1 MIRCLLALLLVGCA
15 ARRPQDTLAEVDF
28 VFTPGERGLHR
39 LGRPTERALRNAM
52 THPQPLWLSTVAP
65 GLVEPARLDRELL
78 DEDAWRL
85 EIFYANQGYFD
96 ARFLGWEIV
105 PRGRPGAR
113 RYEVRGHVVEGEPS
127 VFRKVETLGVD
138 RLPAP
143 LRRRVAR
150 LVGGPGADVRFGE
163 GFTYEAWEETLDA
176 IRALLAEQSFAHA
189 RVSGDVAVYPDER
202 AVDVTVRVEPGPAAK
217 FGAVT
222 IEGLERVPEALVR
235 EVVTIRPGEGFRAS
249 ELGATRSALYGL
261 RVFGVVDVLP
271 DLRDPT
277 AAVVPVVIRVSE
289 AKWREARLGPVLAFE
304 PGKASVAAQGRYR
317 DDNVAGRLWRA
328 EVDATVGAGILV
340 DTWEAVRDAQ
350 IGDVAPVGDVS
361 ARLELPRL
369 GETDFALLTE
379 GRVELGLDTRYRNVT
394 AHLAPALT
402 YTGFPRLRPSVGYR
416 FEYGNYWDLAVDL
429 QDLEESRFRIEV
441 VNPEL
446 LSMLEQKLVYDGR
459 NDPLNTTRGWYWSVA
474 LAEAGLG
481 GTSAFVRAQGEVR
494 AWRGIVDL
502 FGWDPEIV
510 FAGRLGGGIARPLG
524 EGDAARVPYEQRF
537 LLGGSNTVRGWGAD
551 RLGPYLCLPP
561 EEGEDAGCTDD
572 LARQLPVGGLLQTYG
587 NVEVRKGLPYD
598 FVLALFTDVG
608 GVWDRPAGF
617 EVGELQ
623 WSVGGGLRYP
633 TPVGPVR
640 VDLGVRLGDSDYF
653 AAHRWAL
660 HLSLGEAF

>member
-1 MIRCLLALLLVGCA
+1 
-15 ARRPQDTLAEVDF
+15 
-28 VFTPGERGLHR
+28 
-39 LGRPTERALRNAM
+39 
-52 THPQPLWLSTVAP
+52 VAP

-78 DEDAWRL
+78 DEDAWRI

-113 RYEVRGHVVEGEPS
+113 RHEVRGHVVEGEPS
-127 VFRKVETLGVD
+127 RFRGVETVGVD

-143 LRRRVAR
+143 IRRRVAR
-150 LVGGPGADVRFGE
+150 LVGAPGADVRAGE
-163 GFTYEAWEETLDA
+163 TFTYAAWEETLDA
-176 IRALLAEQSFAHA
+176 VRALLAEQSFAHA

-202 AVDVTVRVEPGPAAK
+202 AVDVTVRVEAGPAAK
-217 FGAVT
+217 FGEVR

-249 ELGATRSALYGL
+249 ALGATRSALYGL

-277 AAVVPVVIRVSE
+277 ASVVPVVIRVSE
-289 AKWREARLGPVLAFE
+289 AKWREARLGPVIALE
-304 PGKASVAAQGRYR
+304 SGKASVAARGRYR

-328 EVDATVGAGILV
+328 EVDATVGAGVRL
-340 DTWEAVRDAQ
+340 DTWEAVREARLAD
-350 IGDVAPVGDVS
+350 IAPVGDVS
-361 ARLELPRL
+361 ARAELPRL
-369 GETDFALLTE
+369 GATDVAFLVE
-379 GRVELGLDTRYRNVT
+379 GRVALGLDARYRNVT
-394 AHLAPALT
+394 ANLAPALT
-402 YTGFPRLRPSVGYR
+402 YTGLPRLRPAVGYR
-416 FEYGNYWDLAVDL
+416 LEYGNYWDLAVALD
-429 QDLEESRFRIEV
+429 DLEESRFRIEL

-459 NDPLNTTRGWYWSVA
+459 NDPLQTTRGWYWSVA
-474 LAEAGLG
+474 VAEAGLG
-481 GTSAFVRAQGEVR
+481 GTSAFVRGQGEVR

-510 FAGRLGGGIARPLG
+510 FAGRLAAGVARALG
-524 EGDAARVPYEQRF
+524 DGETARVPYEQRF

-561 EEGEDAGCTDD
+561 EEEGGDEGCADD
-572 LARQLPVGGLLQTYG
+572 ITRQVPVGGLLQTYG

-598 FVLALFTDVG
+598 LVLAMFADVG

-653 AAHRWAL
+653 EAHRWQV
-660 HLSLGEAF
+660 HLSLGEAY